1 VESSTD
7 EARFNAAGKTSVAEA
22 GSSVVQEAADGSAR
36 GTRAQDGR
44 HVATPFRG
52 TAAVMQSLEADLR
65 QHVRGEVRFDQ
76 ASKAL
81 YASDASN
88 YRQVPL
94 AVVVPADV
102 DDLLATVAVCRRND
116 VPFLPRGG
124 GTSQNGQCVNVA
136 VVADAS
142 KYVNRVVSV
151 DPAARTAIV
160 EPGVVCD
167 TLRDAAEQ
175 HGLTFAPDPA
185 THSRCT
191 LGGMIANN
199 SCGAHSV
206 MAGKTVENIEAL
218 EIVTYDGARFWVGP
232 TADDELERVIAAGGR
247 QGEIYAALKQLR
259 DTYAELIRAKFPQ
272 IKRRVSG
279 FNLDQLLPENG
290 FNVARALVGT
300 EGTCAITLQAKVR
313 LVKSPAKRVL
323 LVLGFADIFTAAD
336 AVPHFMQ
343 CGPIA
348 IEGLDRAIIRG
359 LQARGLKKEEI
370 ALLPEGDAWV
380 VLEFGADTQDE
391 AVSQARAAAQYFASG
406 AAGANVS
413 MMLVEERALQAKV
426 WSIRETG
433 ASAVA
438 LSVDPARPDPVVGWE
453 DAAVDPLR
461 LGDYLR
467 AFQAMVDRY
476 GYETSLYGHFGDGC
490 VHARITFDLRT
501 VEGIATWRRFL
512 REAAELVVEFGGSL
526 SGEHGDGQAKAEF
539 LPMMYGPELMQ
550 AMEQFKAI
558 WDPANRLNPGKVVHA
573 YRADENLRMGPA
585 YRPVNLQTRLTFSSQ
600 EGDGFQRAVERCIG
614 MGKCRSLEGGTMC
627 PSYRATREEKFSTR
641 GRAHLFWEM
650 LQGEVITGGW
660 QSREVKEALD
670 TCLAC
675 KGCKSDCPTHTDMAS
690 YKAEFLS
697 HYYETNRRPRQA
709 MFMGRIGEWAPLA
722 ARFPRLT
729 NFMTSA
735 PGLGPLGKWIAGVA
749 QTRELPKF
757 ARQTYREIARRAAR
771 SAGANPAAPIPAAPT
786 VARPKPGAPKPG
798 APNLGSRKL
807 ILWVDTF
814 SDHFSPEIAQAAA
827 DVLTQLGWHV
837 VLPKKRLCCGR
848 PLYDFGLLERARE
861 LLVNVLDDLADDIA
875 AGVPLV
881 GLEPGCLSV
890 FKDELLKQLPDH
902 AQAKRLS
909 AQTFLFSDFVV
920 REPFEW
926 PKLDAEVVVHGHC
939 HQKALF
945 GMQGDTA
952 LLERLGVKWKL
963 LDTGCCGMAGSFG
976 FNAEHQALSE
986 KIGEDKLFPAI
997 RSAAPQTIVLTNGFS
1012 CREQIEQ
1019 GTGRHALHIAQLA
1032 QRALAPRSV
1041 TPTASKAAAA
1051 AAAANSAPQSAV

>member
-1 VESSTD
+1 
-7 EARFNAAGKTSVAEA
+7 
-22 GSSVVQEAADGSAR
+22 
-36 GTRAQDGR
+36 
-44 HVATPFRG
+44 
-52 TAAVMQSLEADLR
+52 MQALEADLR
-65 QHVRGEVRFDQ
+65 RNVRGEVRFDQ
-76 ASKAL
+76 GSKAL
-81 YASDASN
+81 YAADASN

-94 AVVVPADV
+94 AVVVPSDV
-102 DDLLATVAVCRRND
+102 DDLLETLAACRRND

-151 DPAARTAIV
+151 DPVAGVAIV
-160 EPGVVCD
+160 EPGVICD
-167 TLRDAAEQ
+167 TLRDAAEA

-206 MAGKTVENIEAL
+206 MAGKTVENVEAL
-218 EIVTYDGARFWVGP
+218 EIATFDGARFWVGP
-232 TADDELERVIAAGGR
+232 TSDDELERIIAAGGR

-259 DTYAELIRAKFPQ
+259 DTYAGQIRAKFPQ

-300 EGTCAITLQAKVR
+300 EGTCAVTLQAKVR
-313 LVKSPAKRVL
+313 LVKSPAKRVI
-323 LVLGFADIFTAAD
+323 VVVGFTDIYTAAD
-336 AVPHFMQ
+336 AVPHFMR

-348 IEGLDRAIIRG
+348 IEGLDRAIICG
-359 LQARGLKKEEI
+359 LQARGLKKDEI
-370 ALLPEGDAWV
+370 ALLPAGDAWV
-380 VLEFGADTQDE
+380 VLEFGADTQDD
-391 AVSQARAAAQYFASG
+391 AVHQAHTAAAYFSSG
-406 AAGANVS
+406 AAGPNVS
-413 MMLVEERALQAKV
+413 AMLVEDRALQAKV

-438 LSVDPARPDPVVGWE
+438 LSVDAGTPDPVVGWE
-453 DAAVDPLR
+453 DAAVDPMR

-467 AFQAMVDRY
+467 AFQALVDRY

-490 VHARITFDLRT
+490 VHARITFDLRS
-501 VEGIATWRRFL
+501 VEGVATWRKFL

-539 LPMMYGPELMQ
+539 LPIMYGPDLMQ

-585 YRPVNLQTRLTFSSQ
+585 YKPVTLQTKLTFASQ
-600 EGDGFQRAVERCIG
+600 EGEGFQREIERCIG

-627 PSYRATREEKFSTR
+627 PSFRATREEKYSTR

-650 LQGEVITGGW
+650 LQGDVITDGW

-709 MFMGRIGEWAPLA
+709 LFMGRIGEWAPWA

-735 PGLGPLGKWIAGVA
+735 PGLAAVGKWVAGVA
-749 QTRELPKF
+749 QARELPKF
-757 ARQTYREIARRAAR
+757 ATRTYRQIARRSPQTELDAR
-771 SAGANPAAPIPAAPT
+771 S
-786 VARPKPGAPKPG
+786 PGDVK
-798 APNLGSRKL
+798 KV

-814 SDHFSPEIAQAAA
+814 NDHFTPEIAQAAA
-827 DVLTQLGWHV
+827 DVLTQMGWHV
-837 VLPKKRLCCGR
+837 VLPKNRLCCGR
-848 PLYDFGLLERARE
+848 PLYDFGLLDRARE
-861 LLVNVLDDLADDIA
+861 LLTTILDDLGEDIA

-890 FKDELLKQLPDH
+890 FKDELLKQFPDH
-902 AQAKRLS
+902 ALATQLS
-909 AQTFLFSDFVV
+909 AQTFLFSDFVA
-920 REPFEW
+920 RQPFDW
-926 PKLDAEVVVHGHC
+926 PTLPADVIVHGHC

-952 LLERLGVKWKL
+952 LLNKLGVKWKL

-976 FNAEHQALSE
+976 FNDEHHALSE
-986 KIGEDKLFPAI
+986 KIGEDTLFPAV
-997 RSAAPQTIVLTNGFS
+997 RAAAAANAETIVLTNGFS

-1019 GTGRHALHIAQLA
+1019 GTGQHAMHIAQLA
-1032 QRALAPRSV
+1032 QRALAARR
-1041 TPTASKAAAA
+1041 
-1051 AAAANSAPQSAV
+1051 